1 MACSGV
7 ENGEYE
13 LNDNFDNLKQ
23 LWIMK
28 TISMKKT
35 RKAIAFAYGVNIN
48 ECKETPIGQIMA
60 YRKAA

>member
-1 MACSGV
+1 MAT
-7 ENGEYE
+7 
-13 LNDNFDNLKQ
+13 
-23 LWIMK
+23 K

-35 RKAIAFAYGVNIN
+35 RKAIAFAYGVKLN

>member
-1 MACSGV
+1 MKARTIR
-7 ENGEYE
+7 
-13 LNDNFDNLKQ
+13 LNKV
-23 LWIMK
+23 
-28 TISMKKT
+28 